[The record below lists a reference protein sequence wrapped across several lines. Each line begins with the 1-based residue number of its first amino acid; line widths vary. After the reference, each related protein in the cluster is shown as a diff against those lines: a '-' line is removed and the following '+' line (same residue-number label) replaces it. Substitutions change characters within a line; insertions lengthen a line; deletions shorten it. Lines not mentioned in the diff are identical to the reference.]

1 MSPKQQAVGD
11 FGHTGNAWGGGGSRI
26 GLKWMKWF
34 NVSESASPPGNGTI
48 WAPNWHQVNCLP
60 LSHSHTA
67 FCFTLFLFQLSFSQ
81 TLSYTHITVSLL
93 ARPVQRWPVLDKQRP
108 VLSDY
113 NDGWPP
119 VSHFIGI
126 SQESLHSQA
135 KLQVN
140 SLLSCFPKSL
150 KPCFWVLWQKKKDDE
165 EEIFHDFIRPEL
177 VFDRAVVNDG
187 WMWLAESGIFIS
199 VTVSWLTEPWWPLL
213 FAFGVCGH
221 VVHSSCHVRACF
233 LCF

>member
-150 KPCFWVLWQKKKDDE
+150 KPCFWVLWQKKKDEE

-187 WMWLAESGIFIS
+187 WMWLAESGMFYKCHCQLIDRALVVIIVRFWS
-199 VTVSWLTEPWWPLL
+199 VWTYC
-213 FAFGVCGH
+213 AQ
-221 VVHSSCHVRACF
+221 
-233 LCF
+233 

>member
-150 KPCFWVLWQKKKDDE
+150 KPCFWVLWQKKKMMKKKYFM
-165 EEIFHDFIRPEL
+165 IL
-177 VFDRAVVNDG
+177 LGLN
-187 WMWLAESGIFIS
+187 WS
-199 VTVSWLTEPWWPLL
+199 LTEQWLMM
-213 FAFGVCGH
+213 AECD
-221 VVHSSCHVRACF
+221 
-233 LCF
+233 